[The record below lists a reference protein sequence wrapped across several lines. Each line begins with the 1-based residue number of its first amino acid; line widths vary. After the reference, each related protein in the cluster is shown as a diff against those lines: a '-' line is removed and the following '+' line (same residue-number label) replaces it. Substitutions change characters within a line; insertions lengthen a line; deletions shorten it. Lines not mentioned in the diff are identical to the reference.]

1 MRVPFYQV
9 DAFTQAAFGG
19 NPAAVM
25 PLTEWLPDE
34 TLLAIAA
41 ENNLAETAFFVPQR
55 NGNGGE
61 DFHLRWFTP
70 VVEMDLCGH
79 ATLAS
84 AEIILNH
91 LQKGRDKVAFHTRS
105 GVLTV
110 TRDGE
115 RLAMDFPLR
124 DSAPA
129 PASET
134 PAVARALGAE
144 VKNLHRGWTYLAELA
159 DEPTVRDLQPDMNAI
174 AALPLGVI
182 VTARGAK
189 ADFVS
194 RVFLPNIGIPEDPV
208 TGGAHCMLAPYW
220 SAKSGG
226 RTTFFARQVSKRGG
240 ELWLTLDGGRL
251 RMSGH
256 AVLTITGEFHLG

>member
-1 MRVPFYQV
+1 MSLPFYQV
-9 DAFTQAAFGG
+9 DAFTSAAFGG

-25 PLTEWLPDE
+25 PLKEWLPDA

-55 NGNGGE
+55 NDNGGD

-84 AEIILNH
+84 AEVILNH
-91 LQKGRDKVAFHTRS
+91 LQKGRDTVAFHTRS

-110 TRDGE
+110 TRDGA
-115 RLAMDFPLR
+115 RLAMDFPTR
-124 DSAPA
+124 SVVPA
-129 PASET
+129 PAAEL
-134 PAVARALGAE
+134 PAVAKALGAE
-144 VKNLHRGWTYLAELA
+144 VKELHRGWTYLAELA
-159 DEPTVRDLQPDMNAI
+159 DEPTVRDLTPDMTAI

-208 TGGAHCMLAPYW
+208 TGGAHCALAPYW
-220 SAKSGG
+220 SAKLGG

-240 ELWLTLDGGRL
+240 ELWLTLAGDRL
-251 RMSGH
+251 KMSGH
-256 AVLTITGEFHLG
+256 AVLTITGQFHI